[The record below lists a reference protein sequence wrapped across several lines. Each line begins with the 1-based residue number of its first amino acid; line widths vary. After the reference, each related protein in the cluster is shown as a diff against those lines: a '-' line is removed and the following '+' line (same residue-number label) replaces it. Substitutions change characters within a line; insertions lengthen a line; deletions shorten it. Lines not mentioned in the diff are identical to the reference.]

1 MWVDPEKEQYRTTR
15 VLSNNSIHLWEKPSY
30 EKLQEI
36 FTTIKTNGEPGLSIA
51 ENAAKRRPNYAGSN
65 PCHEILLDH
74 QGVCNLTTLNL
85 AAFVENGDW
94 LFDNLMDSMRLIT
107 RMGSRITLV
116 DMWDSEWDYVQKRDR
131 LLGVSLTGIVEAYN
145 SLSEYNQQHFNI
157 LLSGLHTV
165 AREEADSYHEQLGI
179 QRSLLV
185 TTVKPEGTISQL
197 PTVSSGVH
205 APYAP
210 YYKRR
215 IRVSSSDPIAK
226 ALRDIGL
233 KPVPENGQGE
243 DLYAPECNTWVFE
256 FPVKTQAEIRAIDEP
271 AIAQLERYKMLMS
284 FYAEHTVS
292 VTITV
297 AENEWDEVCKWV
309 YDNWDY
315 CIGIAFLPR
324 FDPSD
329 SETPYPNMPYE
340 ATTEDQYY
348 DLEINE
354 DQLIELISFYETEYE
369 EYDLDASCGGKSACP
384 IR

>member
-1 MWVDPEKEQYRTTR
+1 MTYPLCKNK
-15 VLSNNSIHLWEKPSY
+15 SNN
-30 EKLQEI
+30 Q
-36 FTTIKTNGEPGLSIA
+36 G
-51 ENAAKRRPNYAGSN
+51 
-65 PCHEILLDH
+65 HEILLDH

-85 AAFVENGDW
+85 AAFVINGEWDYG
-94 LFDNLMDSMRLIT
+94 NLLSCMRLIT

-145 SLSEYNQQHFNI
+145 SLDLEYQKGFHGTLQVLRSI
-157 LLSGLHTV
+157 
-165 AREEADSYHEQLGI
+165 ARSEADLYHDQLGI

-215 IRVSSSDPIAK
+215 IRVSATDPIAR
-226 ALRDIGL
+226 ALKDLDL
-233 KPVPENGQGE
+233 KPVPENGQG
-243 DLYAPECNTWVFE
+243 DSLYAPECNTWVFE
-256 FPVKTQAEIRAIDEP
+256 FPVKTQAAICAIDEP

-297 AENEWDEVCKWV
+297 AEHEWNDVCKWV

-340 ATTEDQYY
+340 TTTESEYY
-348 DLEINE
+348 DLQIDENELIN
-354 DQLIELISFYETEYE
+354 LISFYEKEYE
-369 EYDLDASCGGKSACP
+369 DYELDASCGSAAACP
-384 IR
+384 VR

>member
-1 MWVDPEKEQYRTTR
+1 MTYPLCKNK
-15 VLSNNSIHLWEKPSY
+15 SNN
-30 EKLQEI
+30 Q
-36 FTTIKTNGEPGLSIA
+36 G
-51 ENAAKRRPNYAGSN
+51 
-65 PCHEILLDH
+65 HEILLDH

-85 AAFVENGDW
+85 AGFVKDGEWDYTN
-94 LFDNLMDSMRLIT
+94 LFSSMRLIT

-145 SLSEYNQQHFNI
+145 SLSLENQQGFPM
-157 LLSGLHTV
+157 LLDRLKYE

-179 QRSLLV
+179 QKSLLV

-215 IRVSSSDPIAK
+215 IRVSATDPIAK

-233 KPVPENGQGE
+233 KPVPENGQGD
-243 DLYAPECNTWVFE
+243 DLYASECNTWIFE
-256 FPVKTQAEIRAIDEP
+256 FPVKTQAEIRAIDES

>member
-1 MWVDPEKEQYRTTR
+1 MN
-15 VLSNNSIHLWEKPSY
+15 LSAFV
-30 EKLQEI
+30 QE
-36 FTTIKTNGEPGLSIA
+36 GEW
-51 ENAAKRRPNYAGSN
+51 
-65 PCHEILLDH
+65 LLDS
-74 QGVCNLTTLNL
+74 LLS
-85 AAFVENGDW
+85 
-94 LFDNLMDSMRLIT
+94 SMALIT

-145 SLSEYNQQHFNI
+145 KLSINSRKSFSHI
-157 LLSGLHTV
+157 LAKLSQT
-165 AREEADSYHEQLGI
+165 ARFEADSYHEQLGI

-185 TTVKPEGTISQL
+185 TTVKPEGSLSQL

-210 YYKRR
+210 FYKRR
-215 IRVSSSDPIAK
+215 IRVSSNDPIAK
-226 ALRDIGL
+226 ALRDLGL
-233 KPVPENGQGE
+233 QPVPENGQGN

-256 FPVKTQAEIRAIDEP
+256 FPIKTEASIRAIDEP
-271 AIAQLERYKMLMS
+271 ALEQLERYKLLMS
-284 FYAEHTVS
+284 QYAEHTVS

-297 AENEWDEVCKWV
+297 ASDEWDAVCQWV

-329 SETPYPNMPYE
+329 NATPYPNMPYE
-340 ATTEDQYY
+340 SISESDYFSIDLDEDK
-348 DLEINE
+348 
-354 DQLIELISFYETEYE
+354 LIELISFYETEYE
-369 EYDLDASCGGKSACP
+369 EYELDASCGTKGGSCP

>member
-1 MWVDPEKEQYRTTR
+1 MID
-15 VLSNNSIHLWEKPSY
+15 
-30 EKLQEI
+30 
-36 FTTIKTNGEPGLSIA
+36 GEW
-51 ENAAKRRPNYAGSN
+51 
-65 PCHEILLDH
+65 LLD
-74 QGVCNLTTLNL
+74 
-85 AAFVENGDW
+85 D
-94 LFDNLMDSMRLIT
+94 LFSSMALIT

-145 SLSEYNQQHFNI
+145 SLSPENQEDFPV
-157 LLSGLHTV
+157 LLETLKYK
-165 AREEADSYHEQLGI
+165 AREEADSYHDQLGI

-215 IRVSSSDPIAK
+215 IRVSATDPIAK
-226 ALRDIGL
+226 ALKDLDL
-233 KPVPENGQGE
+233 KPVPENGQGD
-243 DLYAPECNTWVFE
+243 DLYALECNTWVFE
-256 FPVKTQAEIRAIDEP
+256 FPVKTQATQRAIDEP

-297 AENEWDEVCKWV
+297 AEHEWDAVCKWV

-340 ATTEDQYY
+340 TTSEYEYY
-348 DLEINE
+348 DLEIDE
-354 DQLIELISFYETEYE
+354 DELIKLISFYETEYE
-369 EYDLDASCGGKSACP
+369 DYDLDASCGSGTAACP

>member
-1 MWVDPEKEQYRTTR
+1 MTYPLCKSK
-15 VLSNNSIHLWEKPSY
+15 SNNK
-30 EKLQEI
+30 
-36 FTTIKTNGEPGLSIA
+36 G
-51 ENAAKRRPNYAGSN
+51 
-65 PCHEILLDH
+65 HEILLDH

-85 AAFVENGDW
+85 AAFVKDGKWDYPN
-94 LFDNLMDSMRLIT
+94 LFSSMRLIT

-145 SLSEYNQQHFNI
+145 SLSSDNQEDFH
-157 LLSGLHTV
+157 LLLETLKYK

-215 IRVSSSDPIAK
+215 IRVSATDPIAK
-226 ALRDIGL
+226 ALKDLDL
-233 KPVPENGQGE
+233 KPVPENGQGS

-256 FPVKTQAEIRAIDEP
+256 FPVKTQAAIRAIDEP
-271 AIAQLERYKMLMS
+271 AITQLERYKMLMS

-297 AENEWDEVCKWV
+297 AEDEWNAVCEWV
-309 YDNWDY
+309 FNNWDY

-340 ATTEDQYY
+340 TTTEDQYY
-348 DLEINE
+348 DLDIDE
-354 DQLIELISFYETEYE
+354 DALVSLISFYETEYE
-369 EYDLDASCGGKSACP
+369 DYELDASCGSAAACP